1 MFGLKAWLNFFSSFT
16 ANNWFGLWE
25 EAFVRGSS
33 IVMPDKVTPMGK
45 VHPLVIA
52 GMERLT
58 VITVEVINP
67 AITAFE
73 IVAKPFYLFNYFFS
87 SINFV

>member
-1 MFGLKAWLNFFSSFT
+1 
-16 ANNWFGLWE
+16 
-25 EAFVRGSS
+25 
-33 IVMPDKVTPMGK
+33 MPDKVTPMGK

-52 GMERLT
+52 GIERLT

-73 IVAKPFYLFNYFFS
+73 IVAKPFYFFNYFFS

>member
-45 VHPLVIA
+45 VHPLVI
-52 GMERLT
+52 GGIERLT
-58 VITVEVINP
+58 IITVEVINP
-67 AITAFE
+67 VITAFE
-73 IVAKPFYLFNYFFS
+73 IVAKRFIFLIIFS
-87 SINFV
+87 LLSISS